1 MVKVAPETEI
11 ADTEVASSA
20 SLDASDV
27 AIIVPVGGA
36 APAWPRSAQSLAE
49 LEPKPGEIIA
59 VIDGPQPAHEAVANG
74 ISATVLVLEQRGGP
88 SVARNHGARATTRP
102 ILLFVDSDVEV
113 PPDLAAQV
121 AAIFNERPELSACIG
136 SYDDRPGD
144 PGLISQYRNL
154 LHHHVHQEGRERAS
168 TFWAGCGAIRRSVF
182 IDMGGFDEDFAIP
195 SIEDIELGTRM
206 IRARHNIGLVKNL
219 QVTHLKRWRLADM
232 LKTDL
237 LQRAAPWTQLMLA
250 DGELVNDLNVKSRD
264 RVSVAAA
271 FLLPVALAGAVAWP
285 PLLLLAAA
293 AALVLAVLNA
303 GFFRFLLHRR
313 GVIFTLAAVPL
324 YWLYLVVC
332 GLGFGLGLLRH
343 LVSSTR

>member
-1 MVKVAPETEI
+1 
-11 ADTEVASSA
+11 
-20 SLDASDV
+20 L
-27 AIIVPVGGA
+27 
-36 APAWPRSAQSLAE
+36 
-49 LEPKPGEIIA
+49 
-59 VIDGPQPAHEAVANG
+59 
-74 ISATVLVLEQRGGP
+74 
-88 SVARNHGARATTRP
+88 
-102 ILLFVDSDVEV
+102 
-113 PPDLAAQV
+113 
-121 AAIFNERPELSACIG
+121 
-136 SYDDRPGD
+136 
-144 PGLISQYRNL
+144 
-154 LHHHVHQEGRERAS
+154 
-168 TFWAGCGAIRRSVF
+168 
-182 IDMGGFDEDFAIP
+182 
-195 SIEDIELGTRM
+195 

-250 DGELVNDLNVKSRD
+250 DGELVNDLNVKNRD

-271 FLLPVALAGAVAWP
+271 FLLPLALAGAVVWP

-313 GVIFTLAAVPL
+313 GVVFTLAAVPL